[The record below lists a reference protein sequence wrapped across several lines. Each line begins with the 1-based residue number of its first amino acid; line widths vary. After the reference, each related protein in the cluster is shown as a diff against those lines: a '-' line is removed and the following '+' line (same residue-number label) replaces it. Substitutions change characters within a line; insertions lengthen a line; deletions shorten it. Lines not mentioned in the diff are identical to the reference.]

1 LTSQSVWA
9 DSAAP
14 TAALVRYPI
23 FSQEPIEMRTP
34 QARKQEDG
42 MMNWNEM
49 GHGMGFGWL
58 FGLLILVLLVLAI
71 AALIK
76 YLRK

>member
-1 LTSQSVWA
+1 
-9 DSAAP
+9 
-14 TAALVRYPI
+14 
-23 FSQEPIEMRTP
+23 
-34 QARKQEDG
+34 

-49 GHGMGFGWL
+49 SSGMGFGWL